1 MHAEGALR
9 AAPGGLWRRAIAEK
23 HVLKLAP
30 HPFVVR
36 WHGCFQNDDA
46 VFLGATHAGGGTLES
61 LQAAQP
67 RARFAERARASSAP
81 RSCSRSATCTCTT
94 SSSAT
99 SSRPTC
105 SSTRAAT
112 RASPTLARSRSTATA
127 AAAAA
132 ARRGGAAGVAAGAGA
147 GAAAPRLRD
156 TICGSPAYMAPEVV
170 RGAGYG
176 CEVDYWAFG
185 VMLYTMLSGLNTHPF
200 DESQVDVAVEGDAP
214 ALPVAAARGGGRRGD
229 GARAHAAAGERA
241 RRAAPVGLLGPRA
254 AAPPAHDGHDE
265 APRAGRGE
273 GEPGRA
279 APGDAPDAPGAE
291 CGGPLA
297 SEEPRPGFWDP
308 VKRRRRRTHGLDERL
323 APDDSVSAPAAP
335 ARRGSRD
342 GAPPT
347 RARCSWRAM
356 TRAPNALCPGDED
369 VSDAARALCNGLLCV
384 DPAHRLGGRLGRCAP
399 IPARRRAA
407 GVDAIKAAAF
417 FEGVDWSACAR
428 RRAAREARERE
439 RGRRRRVPALPRL
452 PRRRRDGGR
461 VERRGRRAADA
472 GALFS
477 EAPHGGLGGD
487 AARAAVLREYFRLR
501 SRCCIERGG
510 RGLLEDAFVH
520 AQPRLP
526 YRPQH
531 NRPVAENDRDA
542 ASRHGEGGLRL
553 EASDAQRV
561 FLVGVDAYIA
571 DVRGSLSAENE
582 RGEVRRGWRP
592 RARARARAARS
603 GSGAL
608 RR

>member
-1 MHAEGALR
+1 MGEQR
-9 AAPGGLWRRAIAEK
+9 DDE
-23 HVLKLAP
+23 
-30 HPFVVR
+30 FVTIVEHR
-36 WHGCFQNDDA
+36 
-46 VFLGATHAGGGTLES
+46 GGGN
-61 LQAAQP
+61 
-67 RARFAERARASSAP
+67 
-81 RSCSRSATCTCTT
+81 
-94 SSSAT
+94 
-99 SSRPTC
+99 
-105 SSTRAAT
+105 
-112 RASPTLARSRSTATA
+112 
-127 AAAAA
+127 
-132 ARRGGAAGVAAGAGA
+132 AGAGA
-147 GAAAPRLRD
+147 VGPRLRD

-170 RGAGYG
+170 RGGGYG

-214 ALPVAAARGGGRRGD
+214 ALPVAAA
-229 GARAHAAAGERA
+229 AAAVVEA
-241 RRAAPVGLLGPRA
+241 TVPAPTP
-254 AAPPAHDGHDE
+254 PPASEPAALRPSGYWDPVQRRRRRTTGYDE
-265 APRAGRGE
+265 APRASD
-273 GEPGRA
+273 A
-279 APGDAPDAPGAE
+279 AKENQAAPPPGDAPDAPGAE

-297 SEEPRPGFWDP
+297 SEEPRPSGFWDP

-342 GAPPT
+342 GAPLDPGT
-347 RARCSWRAM
+347 LLLRAM

-399 IPARRRAA
+399 IPRAGVAA

-417 FEGVDWSACAR
+417 FEGVDWERVRAKADEPPVKPASANEADDDEFQHFLDYHGGGATAGGSSD
-428 RRAAREARERE
+428 AAGAQ
-439 RGRRRRVPALPRL
+439 PTPR
-452 PRRRRDGGR
+452 
-461 VERRGRRAADA
+461 
-472 GALFS
+472 ALFS

-501 SRCCIERGG
+501 SRCCIERAAW

-571 DVRGSLSAENE
+571 DMCAARSAENE